1 MSGENAYRQPV
12 TLKNVLMFSV
22 PTIVRPCSWSFYTM
36 VDGCLYLTS

>member
-22 PTIVRPCSWSFYTM
+22 PTIVMTVFMSFFYHGGRPVCI
-36 VDGCLYLTS
+36 